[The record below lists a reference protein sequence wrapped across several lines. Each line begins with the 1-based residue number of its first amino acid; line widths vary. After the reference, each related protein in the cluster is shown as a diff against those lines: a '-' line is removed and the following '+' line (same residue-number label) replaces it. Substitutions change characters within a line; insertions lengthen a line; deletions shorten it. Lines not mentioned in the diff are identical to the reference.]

1 MPLWNGTLQLLKKQH
16 YKILCKEKAMKNYK
30 TIENLDE
37 ANNVLF
43 QIALAQIELD
53 KIDTEAEEK
62 IKLIQKNAE
71 QAGKPYRD
79 EIAKLE
85 SLLLDFAQINK
96 EIFNETNKRR
106 SQKLTFGIFGFHKSS
121 RIDIENEAKTIE
133 LIEITKR
140 KLAHQLGIDQA
151 IVREPKIKKTVLQKF
166 DDETLRRFGIQRIYE
181 DTFFYETDRD
191 AVNLQLQ
198 KSKVS

>member
-1 MPLWNGTLQLLKKQH
+1 MKYKSIETL
-16 YKILCKEKAMKNYK
+16 E
-30 TIENLDE
+30 E
-37 ANNVLF
+37 ANNVLY

-62 IKLIQKNAE
+62 IKLVQKQAE

-79 EIAKLE
+79 EIQKLE
-85 SLLLDFAQINK
+85 EILLKYAEQNK
-96 EIFNETNKRR
+96 EIFEETSKRR
-106 SQKLTFGIFGFHKSS
+106 SQKLTFGIFGFRKSS
-121 RIDIENEAKTIE
+121 RIEIENEAKTIE

-140 KLAHQLGIDQA
+140 KLAHQLGLDNA
-151 IVREPKIKKTVLQKF
+151 IVREPKIKKAALQKY
-166 DDETLRRFGIQRIYE
+166 DDETLQRFGIQRIYE

-198 KSKVS
+198 RSKVS